1 MIRLFASDLDGTLL
15 GALHDVSL
23 PVRAAI
29 REVTDAGAHFAVA
42 TGRTFRSSGDF
53 GFEGL
58 PCEVVCAN
66 GAIVLNR
73 ESEVVRFATMD
84 PAVIEEMLA
93 AFPAAPFMCIGREHS
108 YVRGTREAY
117 EAGYEVRGPV
127 ARVVDGVRMRA
138 MRRGQARYPH
148 ERVFDCSAEEIL
160 SRDICK
166 VNCRVRDAGMARELS
181 AFISERADRIV
192 DAPFSPVMFEITAAG
207 VNKGEAVEWLAGYL
221 GISRDEVAVYGDG
234 GNDIAMLER
243 FAPYGHAFAPYGASD
258 DAKRAAGLV
267 LGSNLA
273 YAVPR
278 HMVHTVRGRKPAAVP
293 KGT

>member
-1 MIRLFASDLDGTLL
+1 
-15 GALHDVSL
+15 
-23 PVRAAI
+23 
-29 REVTDAGAHFAVA
+29 
-42 TGRTFRSSGDF
+42 
-53 GFEGL
+53 
-58 PCEVVCAN
+58 
-66 GAIVLNR
+66 
-73 ESEVVRFATMD
+73 
-84 PAVIEEMLA
+84 
-93 AFPAAPFMCIGREHS
+93 
-108 YVRGTREAY
+108 
-117 EAGYEVRGPV
+117 
-127 ARVVDGVRMRA
+127 MRA

-148 ERVFDCSAEEIL
+148 ERVFDCSTEEIL
-160 SRDICK
+160 SHDICK

-207 VNKGEAVEWLAGYL
+207 VNKGETVEWLAGYL

-234 GNDIAMLER
+234 GNDITMLER

-278 HMVHTVRGRKPAAVP
+278 HMVHTVRGR
-293 KGT
+293 

>member
-29 REVTDAGAHFAVA
+29 REVTDAGAHFGVA

-66 GAIVLNR
+66 GAIVLSR

-93 AFPAAPFMCIGREHS
+93 VFPAAPFMCIGREHS
-108 YVRGTREAY
+108 YVGGTREAY

-138 MRRGQARYPH
+138 MRRGQARI
-148 ERVFDCSAEEIL
+148 RMSACST
-160 SRDICK
+160 
-166 VNCRVRDAGMARELS
+166 AR
-181 AFISERADRIV
+181 
-192 DAPFSPVMFEITAAG
+192 
-207 VNKGEAVEWLAGYL
+207 
-221 GISRDEVAVYGDG
+221 
-234 GNDIAMLER
+234 
-243 FAPYGHAFAPYGASD
+243 
-258 DAKRAAGLV
+258 
-267 LGSNLA
+267 
-273 YAVPR
+273 PR
-278 HMVHTVRGRKPAAVP
+278 RS
-293 KGT
+293 

>member
-15 GALHDVSL
+15 AALHDVGL

-53 GFEGL
+53 GFESL

-73 ESEVVRFATMD
+73 ESEAVRFATMD
-84 PAVIEEMLA
+84 QAVIEEMLA

-160 SRDICK
+160 SHDICK

-181 AFISERADRIV
+181 AFIAERADRIV

-278 HMVHTVRGRKPAAVP
+278 HMVRTVRGR
-293 KGT
+293 